1 MLHPDGSPT
10 QIDLN
15 LVFTEYKALSRRDIL
30 NEDDDIFYQFE
41 NNTAVDNGTSVQ
53 NLTRQSGI
61 S

>member
-15 LVFTEYKALSRRDIL
+15 LVFTEYKALSWRDIL